1 MTFKFCIPE
10 QSFRNPKKEPQCHA
24 SERIILIKTRITCIF
39 FTILFLGFLHESL
52 SDTRQQIIF
61 MTWVARTMICMMVK
75 EYGSWESLSRIYVKH
90 VLTRLVVSFL
100 YGREK
105 CNKLLQLKSRLS
117 VVFSPAMFMPSPVWK
132 DSSLV
137 DRYSCLVYFCSSFF
151 IVHSRQ
157 SFCLI
162 FWP

>member
-1 MTFKFCIPE
+1 MHFLYHFI
-10 QSFRNPKKEPQCHA
+10 SW
-24 SERIILIKTRITCIF
+24 
-39 FTILFLGFLHESL
+39 LF
-52 SDTRQQIIF
+52 
-61 MTWVARTMICMMVK
+61 TWVTFWHTVVDHFHDMGCQNSDLHDGEGIWALGV
-75 EYGSWESLSRIYVKH
+75 SLSLSRIYVKH

-117 VVFSPAMFMPSPVWK
+117 VVFSPAMFMPSPGWK

-137 DRYSCLVYFCSSFF
+137 DRYSCLVYFCSSFI